1 MIRICPPRAPAAAG
15 GPASGAAGGPHV
27 SRQRCVANRL
37 AIAARQTRSVPIACQ
52 FRLPPAEGPNRVAHP
67 PVPCEPPAVC
77 VSTPLCGDR
86 CETRSDRYAP
96 CRSLPRSH
104 PPSPAAAGRGLAGPT
119 PGGPRVSRQRCVA
132 FAARKARS
140 VPLARSLPPSPAAA
154 GRGPAPGGPRVSCQR
169 RTARLSAP
177 PPPSLLDE
185 RNCLGISS
193 ARIAAELQR
202 GAEVQ
207 LARGPLAFVCCA
219 VTEVGGLTIL
229 TLTKSFNCSQR
240 RVIVV
245 NNSLILVFIAMISVA
260 EEKQPSLMSPLH

>member
-1 MIRICPPRAPAAAG
+1 MRPGASRIDSRSRRDRHAPCRSRAS
-15 GPASGAAGGPHV
+15 SGCRQQRARTGWLTRQFHV
-27 SRQRCVANRL
+27 SRQRCV
-37 AIAARQTRSVPIACQ
+37 
-52 FRLPPAEGPNRVAHP
+52 
-67 PVPCEPPAVC
+67 
-77 VSTPLCGDR
+77 PLCGDR

-132 FAARKARS
+132 LAARQARS